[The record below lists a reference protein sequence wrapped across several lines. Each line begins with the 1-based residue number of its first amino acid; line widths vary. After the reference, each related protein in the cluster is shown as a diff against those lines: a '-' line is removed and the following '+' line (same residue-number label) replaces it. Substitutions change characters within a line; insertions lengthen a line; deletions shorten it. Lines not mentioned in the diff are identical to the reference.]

1 MSKKD
6 KKNPYLE
13 AYNTADA
20 NLTQIMAEIKMLTT
34 DPKGKMSK
42 DTYEFKVDQLTQK
55 YAKKHG
61 FSKGGVAY
69 RDLNFIVQNLERE
82 KEQAAGIM
90 GSRYQ
95 LAGFGKNMDAI
106 FKGTSGLPGLTIR
119 PHYSTEKK
127 SGYIPNEF
135 YVDKFNPKG
144 ETQFQSNKEAA
155 ATDAY
160 GRDYDHPNFGINP
173 NRLNLSIKD
182 GE

>member
-1 MSKKD
+1 MSK

-20 NLTQIMAEIKMLTT
+20 NLTQILAEIKMLTT

-82 KEQAAGIM
+82 KKTGGWYNGI
-90 GSRYQ
+90 S
-95 LAGFGKNMDAI
+95 
-106 FKGTSGLPGLTIR
+106 
-119 PHYSTEKK
+119 
-127 SGYIPNEF
+127 
-135 YVDKFNPKG
+135 
-144 ETQFQSNKEAA
+144 
-155 ATDAY
+155 
-160 GRDYDHPNFGINP
+160 
-173 NRLNLSIKD
+173 LSACWLW
-182 GE
+182 